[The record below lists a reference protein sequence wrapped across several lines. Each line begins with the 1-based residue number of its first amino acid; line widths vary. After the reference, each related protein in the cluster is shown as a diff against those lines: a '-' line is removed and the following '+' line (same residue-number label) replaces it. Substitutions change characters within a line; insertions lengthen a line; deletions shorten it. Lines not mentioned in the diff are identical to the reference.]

1 MDPRQPLAALLP
13 RLPEAHEAL
22 PDDAPV
28 ALTLVLTEAGVDAR
42 GTVEAWLAGH
52 GFQVEAWKHAS
63 RRLQVRGPAAGAR
76 TAFGLA
82 WRTLSEGH
90 RAAAGEP
97 SVPAELA
104 PLVRGLL
111 GLDSRPR
118 LRPHLRAQAFAE
130 ATAETGATQG
140 QGSTVADFM
149 ARYAFPPGDGAG
161 QRVGLLQLGGA
172 VEPAELQTAF
182 AALGL
187 PVPDLRVVPVSGGDP
202 APSQSA
208 RWEVAL
214 DVQVLGA
221 VVPKAALTVYIA
233 PNSADGLLDLVEAA
247 LAGGPDQPTVL
258 SMSWGAAEADWGA
271 LELELVADALQKAGE
286 LGVSVLVSSGDEG
299 SLDGRADGKQ
309 HVNFPASCPWV
320 TAVGG
325 TQRAGDQEVVWNALA
340 EQKGATGGG
349 VSDFF
354 DLPDWQ
360 KAAGVPPSA
369 NDGQVRRGVP
379 DLAAHAAE
387 AGGYRVFVD
396 GQWRVLGGTSGA
408 APLLAG
414 LVARINAARAKDGK
428 GPLGFL
434 NPVLYGSARSAL
446 RPVTEGDNPAY
457 RATEGYSACTGLGV
471 PDGAALLKALS

>member
-1 MDPRQPLAALLP
+1 MDARQPLAAMLP
-13 RLPEAHEAL
+13 RMPEAHAAL
-22 PDDAPV
+22 PGHAEV
-28 ALTLVLTEAGVDAR
+28 ALTLVLTEAGAASR
-42 GTVEAWLAGH
+42 ETLAGWLAEH
-52 GFQVEAWKHAS
+52 GLQAEAWKPAS

-82 WRTLSEGH
+82 WRTLEDGH

-97 SVPAELA
+97 TVPAALA

-111 GLDSRPR
+111 GLDTRPR
-118 LRPHLRAQAFAE
+118 LRPHLKARAFTE
-130 ATAETGATQG
+130 TAAPAAGE
-140 QGSTVADFM
+140 GSPISEFL
-149 ARYAFPPGDGAG
+149 ARYAFPHGDGAG
-161 QRVGLLQLGGA
+161 QRVGLLQLGGSLDP
-172 VEPAELQTAF
+172 EDLKTAF
-182 AALGL
+182 ADLGL
-187 PVPDLRVVPVSGGDP
+187 PVPEVSVVPVSGGDP
-202 APSQSA
+202 APTPNA

-247 LAGGPDQPTVL
+247 LAGGPDQSRVL

-271 LELELVADALQKAGE
+271 LELELVADAFQKAKD

-299 SLDGRADGKQ
+299 SADGRGDGKQ

-320 TAVGG
+320 MAVGG
-325 TQRAGDQEVVWNALA
+325 TQRTDGKEVVWNALA
-340 EQKGATGGG
+340 IQKGATGGG

-360 KAAGVPPSA
+360 AGAGVPPSA

-379 DLAAHAAE
+379 DLAAHGAE

-414 LVARINAARAKDGK
+414 LIARINGARAAAGK

-434 NPVLYGSARSAL
+434 NPALYGAARSAL

-457 RATEGYSACTGLGV
+457 RAAEGYSACTGLGV
-471 PDGAALLKALS
+471 PDGEALLKALS